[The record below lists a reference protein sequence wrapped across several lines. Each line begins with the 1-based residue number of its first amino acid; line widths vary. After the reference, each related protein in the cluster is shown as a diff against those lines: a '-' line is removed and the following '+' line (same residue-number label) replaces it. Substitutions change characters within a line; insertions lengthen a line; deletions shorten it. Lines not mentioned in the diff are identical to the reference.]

1 MTVLIGL
8 LLSVGGLFICLL
20 SLSVTNSVTG
30 RLVMVLAGI
39 AVSFIGIIGFVNRA
53 FMKNA
58 IWRSGR

>member
-39 AVSFIGIIGFVNRA
+39 AVSLIGIIGFVNRA

>member
-20 SLSVTNSVTG
+20 SLSVTSSVTG
-30 RLVMVLAGI
+30 RLVLVLAGI
-39 AVSFIGIIGFVNRA
+39 AVSLIGIVGFVNRA

>member
-8 LLSVGGLFICLL
+8 LLSVGGLFITLL
-20 SLSVTNSVTG
+20 SLSVTTSVTG
-30 RLVMVLAGI
+30 RLVLVLAGI
-39 AVSFIGIIGFVNRA
+39 AVSLIGIIGFVNRA